1 MIWCGVWCS
10 TGAECPEES
19 EQGSG
24 EELGQ
29 WTAQKEPAGGE
40 ESWPYP
46 EDPWASSLSF
56 GRLICGNGS
65 VDLSCQGLGSGL
77 RAISM

>member
-1 MIWCGVWCS
+1 MTSVLRKVNRVLGRS
-10 TGAECPEES
+10 R
-19 EQGSG
+19 GSG
-24 EELGQ
+24 QLRKSRQEERR
-29 WTAQKEPAGGE
+29 E

-56 GRLICGNGS
+56 GLLICGNGS
-65 VDLSCQGLGSGL
+65 VDLSRQGLGSGL